1 MTIQIMIADDQA
13 AIRRGFR
20 LMVEVQAG
28 TRLVAE
34 AADGESALGTALETL
49 PDVLPGDMR
58 VPGPGFLELPR
69 GPAPD
74 GPSARVVVVTTF
86 DVDEYAHVA
95 LHGACGFLLK
105 YSDTALLAQAVR
117 SALNGDSLNSPEITT
132 RLPKRLTPDGPVVST
147 PGVELTP
154 REREVAGLVAE
165 GLTNT
170 DIGVALFISQGTVKT
185 HLANLQRK
193 LKVRNRVGVAA
204 WAWQSGL
211 REPSRAV
218 K

>member
-1 MTIQIMIADDQA
+1 MIADDQA

-20 LMVEVQAG
+20 LIFEVQAG
-28 TRLVAE
+28 ATLVAE
-34 AADGESALGTALETL
+34 AADEESALGAASETL
-49 PDVLPGDMR
+49 PDVLLSGMR
-58 VPGPGFLELPR
+58 MPGPGFPELPR

-74 GPSARVVVVTTF
+74 APSVRVVVVTTF

-95 LHGACGFLLK
+95 LHDAHGFLLK
-105 YSDTALLAQAVR
+105 YSDAALLTQAVR
-117 SALNGDSLNSPEITT
+117 SAVNGDSLDSPEITT

-147 PGVELTP
+147 PGAELTP

-170 DIGVALFISQGTVKT
+170 DIGAALFISQGTVKT

-204 WAWQSGL
+204 WVWQSGL